1 MPKTISYLKTQN
13 LFKGFENEE
22 LEKILPLMETKKF
35 AKDEHVFRVKTPCKG
50 IYMVLSGRVEI
61 SKTTTDGWRQPLVL
75 LERDCFIGE
84 IALLE
89 KSNHATDARVI
100 EPAELLFL
108 PKKAFEDLEKKEPV
122 LMLKMLKNIVIV
134 AGQNVRR
141 MNEKF
146 LKALVNY

>member
-1 MPKTISYLKTQN
+1 MPKTISNLKMQN

-22 LEKILPLMETKKF
+22 LEKLIPLMEVKKF
-35 AKDEHVFRVKTPCKG
+35 AKDEHVFRLKTPCKG
-50 IYMVLSGRVEI
+50 IYMIQSGRVEI

-75 LERDCFIGE
+75 LEKGCFMGE

-89 KSNHATDARVI
+89 KSSHATDARVI
-100 EPAELLFL
+100 ESAELLVL
-108 PKKAFEDLEKKEPV
+108 PKKIFEDLEKKEPV
-122 LMLKMLKNIVIV
+122 LMLKMLKNIAII